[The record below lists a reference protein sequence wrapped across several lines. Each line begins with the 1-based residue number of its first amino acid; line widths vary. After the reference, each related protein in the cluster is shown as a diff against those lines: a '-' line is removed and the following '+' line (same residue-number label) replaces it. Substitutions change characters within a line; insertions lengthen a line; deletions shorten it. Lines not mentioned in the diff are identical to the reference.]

1 MYSLVAFANLL
12 SQLALRSFTPIK
24 ISQSERNCPY
34 AEWIRIGHE
43 ETRRSDVR
51 FAPSTVVLMPEQNFS
66 FVC

>member
-1 MYSLVAFANLL
+1 MHSLVAFANLL
-12 SQLALRSFTPIK
+12 FELALRSFTPIK
-24 ISQSERNCPY
+24 ILQSERNCPY

-51 FAPSTVVLMPEQNFS
+51 FAPSTVVLILEENFS